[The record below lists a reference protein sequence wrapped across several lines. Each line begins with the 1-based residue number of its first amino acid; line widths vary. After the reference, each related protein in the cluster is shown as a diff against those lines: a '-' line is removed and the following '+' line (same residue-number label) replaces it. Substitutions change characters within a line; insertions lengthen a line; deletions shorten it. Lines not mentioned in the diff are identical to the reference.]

1 MQFVRAL
8 CACTV
13 LLGSIAIVQP
23 ALAQQGEGNSPP
35 ASQEALAA
43 RQTQLLEL
51 MLRQPD
57 NLDIAFEYAT
67 ISSLL
72 GDYEA
77 AISTFERMLIY
88 APGLPRVQLE
98 LGVLYF
104 RLGSYDTALYYFEST
119 LESPNV
125 PPEVEARVQSYIAA
139 IATEQVPTE
148 FRAAIML
155 GVRGQTNANAAPGG
169 RRVTLNGR
177 DFLLDETSTGQA
189 DVNVFAAANLH
200 GAYDLGSQGDTLE
213 ADLLIYAARYH
224 EVVRLDTGIA
234 ELTFGPSFNM
244 KRFEMDNTRA
254 GIYGILSGVRL
265 NHANYLG
272 TVGAGARFVSLINP
286 KVRVVGKAE
295 FRRRWYND
303 TAAFTTASERNGYVL
318 RTDIKVSHQTTAT
331 WRSRVFVIA
340 DFEEAKTDYNQSWE
354 AGGGIGGTYKFAS
367 PIEKLTQ
374 PWSFDMEAGYVY
386 RKYDAPDPVISTTDT
401 QFNHEG
407 WARAVLSV
415 PFRPD
420 VAMSL
425 TGELRRQYSNY
436 ATSSYTNASAI
447 LSLMKTF

>member
-1 MQFVRAL
+1 MRAF
-8 CACTV
+8 CAYAI
-13 LLGSIAIVQP
+13 LLGLFLAGPQ
-23 ALAQQGEGNSPP
+23 ALAQQAAGNTPP
-35 ASQEALAA
+35 TSQDALAA
-43 RQTQLLEL
+43 RQTQLLEV

-57 NLDIAFEYAT
+57 NLDLAFEYAT

-77 AISTFERMLIY
+77 AIATFERMLIY

-104 RLGSYDTALYYFEST
+104 RLGSYDTARYYFESA
-119 LESPNV
+119 LEGPNV
-125 PPEVEARVQSYIAA
+125 PPEVETRIQSYIAA
-139 IATEQVPTE
+139 IDTEEDPTE

-272 TVGAGARFVSLINP
+272 SVGAGARFVSLLNP
-286 KVRVVGKAE
+286 KTRVVGKAE

-303 TAAFTTASERNGYVL
+303 TAAFSTVSERNGYVL
-318 RTDIKVSHQTTAT
+318 RTDIKVSRQITAA
-331 WRSRVFVIA
+331 WRARVFVLA
-340 DFEEAKTDYNQSWE
+340 DFEEAKTVYNQSWE
-354 AGGGIGGTYKFAS
+354 AGLGFGGTYKFAS

-386 RKYDAPDPVISTTDT
+386 REYEGPDPVISTTES